1 MVSAVQHRTKVAL
14 RAARRSQMGATF
26 SVPRT
31 DIATDTRVQEV
42 IFGKKP
48 GVDSTLDLVMKTA
61 GAVGLLNLALRNRYD
76 KKTQVASDVLSMG
89 AIVFA
94 LQHFYV
100 DYDIPLPAS
109 VGNRL

>member
-1 MVSAVQHRTKVAL
+1 MVTAVQHRTKSAL
-14 RAARRSQMGATF
+14 RAARRSGMGATF
-26 SVPRT
+26 SIPKT

-48 GVDSTLDLVMKTA
+48 GEDSTLDLVMKTA
-61 GAVGLLNLALRNRYD
+61 GAVGLVSLMLRNRYD
-76 KKTQVASDVLSMG
+76 KKTQVASDVLSVG

-94 LQHFYV
+94 MQHFYV

-109 VGNRL
+109 VA